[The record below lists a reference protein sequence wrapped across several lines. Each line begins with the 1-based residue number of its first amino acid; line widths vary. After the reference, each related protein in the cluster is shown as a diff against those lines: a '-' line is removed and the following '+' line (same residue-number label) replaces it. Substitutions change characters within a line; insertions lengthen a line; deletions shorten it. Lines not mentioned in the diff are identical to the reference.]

1 MADKT
6 FLMSDEASKVA
17 LADVISSG
25 NPNVGETINNGRAI
39 FVGLEAQISSE
50 TEDKIIEQLKYITK
64 QCLGD
69 SDETADYERVCVVEE
84 TEEMTIERLQ
94 SKEDV
99 EERIMSQLA
108 HMRYTKENILKLMA
122 DFDAANKMYA
132 GFAVDCSKKY
142 GVFIVPWLEKTKK
155 ILGLQIKSY
164 TEKDLYLKLL
174 KNGKKTSGNVVTGAN
189 GLQFTISKPHKK
201 LWVKK
206 SGKVIIA
213 DTVSESMETC
223 MQVAGK
229 KLAEYLGSLELPKF
243 SDELKKHVLGEM
255 NSDLSKMD
263 ENRRVQTLTF
273 RAEIAYL
280 QLAIQIWSSLSNW
293 KKWEISRIRAA
304 HPGEDC
310 DREIRAIKAAASPG
324 FKALGKDIR
333 RGIHTLSKSLTGNSF
348 KRVAAAALGASFMD
362 VNNKW
367 VADEANA
374 KSFANTALA
383 EEVNLFM
390 YRNMRKKGFK
400 VAEEVVEKLDYA
412 EGIEKDLEIDF
423 TDGTAVIEDADGEDV
438 GVAEAADSHVNGK
451 WTVFENEHG
460 KLMIK
465 KSIEEVLIDQIPT
478 GDEGHRVFITVSN
491 DRNDCTGD
499 FLKEAQAKSTR
510 VSLVSYANRGNL
522 KIGQAIVSNGKVVGQ
537 YRIPY
542 MNPKV
547 YGMKVF
553 KAAVDA
559 VGNVE
564 GIIERVYS
572 YYSTEEKHYI
582 TICVLKDV
590 RRIPGYGRTPDH
602 VPDGRVSSKKAIN
615 TDTEVLRDMPKLSM

>member
-1 MADKT
+1 MADKI
-6 FLMSDEASKVA
+6 FLTSDEASKVA

-25 NPNVGETINNGRAI
+25 NPNVGETINSGRAQ
-39 FVGLEAQISSE
+39 FAGLELQISSE
-50 TEDKIIEQLKYITK
+50 DEKVINLLKYISK
-64 QCLGD
+64 QCLGE
-69 SDETADYERVCVVEE
+69 SDETADYERVCVIEE
-84 TEEMTIERLQ
+84 TEEMTIERLPA
-94 SKEDV
+94 KEDV
-99 EERIMSQLA
+99 EDKMMSQLA
-108 HMRYTKENILKLMA
+108 HMRYTKENIIKLMA

-132 GFAVDCSKKY
+132 GFAVDCAKKY

-155 ILGLQIKSY
+155 LLTLQIKSY
-164 TEKDLYLKLL
+164 TEKDFFVKSLKT
-174 KNGKKTSGNVVTGAN
+174 GQKTTGNLVTGAN
-189 GLQFTISKPHKK
+189 GLLFTVSKPHKAVWAK
-201 LWVKK
+201 R
-206 SGKVIIA
+206 SGKTVIA

-229 KLAEYLGSLELPKF
+229 ELAEYLGSLELPKF
-243 SDELKKHVLGEM
+243 SEELKKHVLGEM
-255 NSDLSKMD
+255 TSDLSKMD

-273 RAEIAYL
+273 RTEIAYL
-280 QLAIQIWSSLSNW
+280 QLSIQIWSSLSNW

-333 RGIHTLSKSLTGNSF
+333 RGIHTLSKSLTGDTF

-362 VNNKW
+362 VNSKW
-367 VADEANA
+367 VTDEANA

-390 YRNMRKKGFK
+390 YRNMKKKGYQ
-400 VAEEVVEKLDYA
+400 VAEEVVEKLDYV
-412 EGIEKDLEIDF
+412 EGVDKNLDIDF
-423 TDGTAVIEDADGEDV
+423 VDGTAVIENADGEDV

-451 WTVFENEHG
+451 WTTFENEQG

-465 KSIEEVLIDQIPT
+465 KSIEEILVDQIPT
-478 GDEGHRVFITVSN
+478 GDESHRVFVTVSN

-499 FLKEAQAKSTR
+499 FLKEAQAKGTR

-522 KIGQAIVSNGKVVGQ
+522 KVGQAIIANGKVVGQ

-553 KAAVDA
+553 EAAVDA

-564 GIIERVYS
+564 GTVERVYC
-572 YYSTEEKHYI
+572 YYSSEEKHYI
-582 TICVLKDV
+582 TIGVLKDV
-590 RRIPGYGRTPDH
+590 RRISGYGRTPDH
-602 VPDGRVSSKKAIN
+602 VPDGRTSIKRAIN
-615 TDTEVLRDMPKLSM
+615 TDTEVLKDMPKLSM